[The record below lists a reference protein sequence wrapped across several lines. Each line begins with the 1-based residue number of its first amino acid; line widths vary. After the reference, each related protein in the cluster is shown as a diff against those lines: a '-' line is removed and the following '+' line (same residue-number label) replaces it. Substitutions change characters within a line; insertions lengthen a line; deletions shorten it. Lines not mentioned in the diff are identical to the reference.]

1 MINFPIHKILL
12 VLLVFVSIPIQ
23 AQEFGI
29 QLYSLRNQFKTNVEQ
44 CLKTI
49 SDWGI
54 TTIEAGDTYGMEEEK
69 FRGLLKKYNLNPI
82 SIGASYEDLRDNPAA
97 VAEKAKRY
105 GARFVMCSWIPH
117 QKEKFSI
124 IGHHSHSH
132 EYLIQESKANFI
144 HDIEKSNSIFKK
156 T

>member
-12 VLLVFVSIPIQ
+12 VLFVFASIPIQ

-44 CLKTI
+44 SLKKI

-69 FRGLLKKYNLNPI
+69 FRGLLKKHNLNPV

-105 GARFVMCSWIPH
+105 ELA
-117 QKEKFSI
+117 
-124 IGHHSHSH
+124 
-132 EYLIQESKANFI
+132 L
-144 HDIEKSNSIFKK
+144 
-156 T
+156 